1 LDAITIPLGSL
12 NDSSNKM
19 VDLTREN
26 FFQAFNKLKMEIGG
40 NWDIKGIRRR
50 QNLDLMLGI

>member
-1 LDAITIPLGSL
+1 
-12 NDSSNKM
+12 M

-26 FFQAFNKLKMEIGG
+26 FFQAFNKLKTEIGG

>member
-1 LDAITIPLGSL
+1 
-12 NDSSNKM
+12 M